1 MWGNF
6 SKGHHTF
13 QTKEEKGRSLL
24 CETPQWGFRN
34 LKKKQYNDVSN
45 IPLHDITFESI
56 VSIHTLHKKGKI
68 ACRNNRNYL
77 QAKIK
82 FQEHTFLKIFQPTV
96 EMIFFFKIVGGH
108 HQMTFGVKFSIVSRF
123 YTFKI
128 DISKIGITEKNP
140 KDFIVFFVLFWT
152 FYYIPTCTVSTTHLK
167 R

>member
-1 MWGNF
+1 MRN
-6 SKGHHTF
+6 STV
-13 QTKEEKGRSLL
+13 
-24 CETPQWGFRN
+24 GFRN
-34 LKKKQYNDVSN
+34 LKKKQYDISN
-45 IPLHDITFESI
+45 LPLHDITFELI
-56 VSIHTLHKKGKI
+56 ISIHTLHKKGKI
-68 ACRNNRNYL
+68 ACRVLNNNRSYL

-140 KDFIVFFVLFWT
+140 KDFIVFFFCAPLDFLLHTDMHCFHHT
-152 FYYIPTCTVSTTHLK
+152 FEEMMQFTFLTYLEK
-167 R
+167 K

>member
-34 LKKKQYNDVSN
+34 LKKKQYDVSN
-45 IPLHDITFESI
+45 IPLHNITFESI

-68 ACRNNRNYL
+68 AFRNNRNYL

-128 DISKIGITEKNP
+128 DILKIGITEKNP
-140 KDFIVFFVLFWT
+140 KDFIAFFVLFWT